1 MHDALPDAMTTSP
14 TRGEFAAA
22 AAALPPA
29 SLLRRLCAMVYD
41 GLLLLALLMIVTAFF
56 LPFTDGE
63 AVRWST
69 FPLLTLLYWP
79 VIAGAVLIYFGM
91 PWTERGQTLG
101 MASWRI
107 RVQREDGYLLTWR
120 DVAVRLAASVVSW
133 APAGLGWLWA
143 LWDPQHR
150 AWHDRLSRS
159 RVVLLPK
166 AGKAS
171 RG

>member
-1 MHDALPDAMTTSP
+1 MTTPS
-14 TRGEFAAA
+14 REEFAAA

-29 SLLRRLCAMVYD
+29 SLLRRACAMIYD

-56 LPFTDGE
+56 LPFTGGE

-79 VIAGAVLIYFGM
+79 VIAGAVAIYFGM

-107 RVQREDGYLLTWR
+107 RVQRDDGYLLTWR
-120 DVAVRLAASVVSW
+120 DVVVRLAASLVSW
-133 APAGLGWLWA
+133 APAGLGWVWA
-143 LWDPQHR
+143 LFDPQRR
-150 AWHDRLSRS
+150 AWHDRLSRT

-166 AGKAS
+166 AGKATS
-171 RG
+171 G